1 VRVRIERL
9 DAGDQARVEDDP
21 HEDDHLMRSR
31 MSEFCVKDDGRL
43 LGVTRQDLLTYVR
56 NRLALTT

>member
-1 VRVRIERL
+1 VRLVGGQTL
-9 DAGDQARVEDDP
+9 FQFLQHDP